1 MDKIFKPLSH
11 FGKQPS
17 NRGVAYL
24 WWVGKY
30 MSHHFKKVTE
40 DIRQSCTS
48 MTKTV
53 NVLLFL
59 TAIHT
64 AQGHNSDTYISI
76 CISITC
82 IKIHQEQH
90 QDNKHQDQYSQ
101 QAFPH

>member
-30 MSHHFKKVTE
+30 MSHHFKQVTE

-76 CISITC
+76 SISITC
-82 IKIHQEQH
+82 IQIK
-90 QDNKHQDQYSQ
+90 
-101 QAFPH
+101 